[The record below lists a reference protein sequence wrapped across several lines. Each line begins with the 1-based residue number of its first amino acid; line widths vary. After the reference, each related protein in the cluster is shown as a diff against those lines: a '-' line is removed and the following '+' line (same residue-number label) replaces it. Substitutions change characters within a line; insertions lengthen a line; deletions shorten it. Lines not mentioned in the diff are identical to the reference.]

1 MTGHDSAQEFMK
13 FRNVNLHYPDIP
25 YLTGKLNKKSDHNG
39 DLLQS
44 ERSGA
49 EAPACAGLRSDGP
62 VSPRDMSARWPRCS
76 HW

>member
-1 MTGHDSAQEFMK
+1 MK
-13 FRNVNLHYPDIP
+13 FRNVNLYYPDIP
-25 YLTGKLNKKSDHNG
+25 YLTGKLNKKSDHNEVRWLHG

-49 EAPACAGLRSDGP
+49 KAPAHAGLCSDGP